1 MSQEPAKPLPQQT
14 QQPQQPA
21 ATTAA
26 NREHPKE
33 EEYDEEEN
41 GDDEDEEYEDD
52 DEEEEEPQLRYQRL
66 GGDVTKILEKDAAS
80 CMVLHEKYL
89 ALGTHYGTVYQMD
102 FYGNET
108 ACFTAHTGTVTELS
122 IDTTGEWLASC
133 STDGTV
139 VVQSLTSPDR
149 QVTSFNRPVTALAI
163 DPCYA
168 HKSSRQ
174 YCIGNKGGQVIMCSR
189 GFMGRRK
196 EAVLHQGEGTVH
208 ALRWRGTLIAWCS
221 DRSTQ
226 VYDTVSGQR
235 IGVIQHPP
243 RMPPPDMYRCCLCWE
258 SETSLVVAVGASI
271 KIARIKPRAVSEG
284 TGLLAGSGSGS
295 GSGGFG
301 SGGFGGGGFGGGG
314 FGGFGGGFGLGG
326 SGGGEGHGL
335 GGETR
340 MLCVEITHSLE
351 LEFNICGIAPF
362 EEKSLVVFAYPDDD
376 ASGRRQKP
384 ELRTV
389 TRSGEELS
397 TDGLPIKNFE
407 KYRAMDYRLDYLP
420 AEWLFFLVAPSE
432 IIVAKPRDLDDH
444 VAWLMQQGHYSEAL
458 AAAREGAAQLH
469 THSVTAIGEQYLEHL
484 LTTEHNAEEAARQ
497 CPGILGRD
505 ADLWQKWIIRFHQL
519 GELRAITPV
528 VPVSDPRLSDTIYA
542 LVLNQHLCD
551 DHKLFLA
558 TLTQWPH
565 DIYDTNGII
574 TAVCKKVREHP
585 DDRDLL
591 HALAMLYTFKGQ
603 YADTLGVYLRL
614 HEGPVFKLI
623 VEHDLFGAIA
633 DKLVALMA
641 FDEAE
646 SVKMLV
652 AHVDRVPVAQV
663 VAQLAGHP
671 RYQLAYLHALFE
683 KDHNLGSEF
692 HRLLVDLYATYDPS
706 KLLPFLKQ
714 SNAYSLEDALK
725 VCEQHRLYPEMAF
738 VLQRMGSTH
747 EALSLIVNRV
757 GDIRMAVDFVQAQND
772 PDLLEEL
779 ITDALRS
786 PEHTSALLENIGS
799 SVDPIRLIQ
808 RIPDGM
814 QIPNL
819 RDHLVKMMNDHNLQM
834 SLQEGCNTILLTD
847 CVELFT
853 TLYAKRCR
861 AARVDDDT
869 RCATCQGIITRAR
882 ADDVVAFGCGHVY
895 HLTCLANAS
904 ASTLAPVP
912 PSSTAHPAPAVATT
926 ASEAQAQQAQAQG
939 QQGQGAQAQAQA
951 QAQAPQQQQQSVPQ
965 ADRLW
970 CVICKSAQHKR
981 MLARQQQLA
990 AQQQQMQRAA
1000 MLRRA
1005 AAAPRIQPA
1014 TAAVAAAAAASA
1026 MSKQTNPFL

>member
-1 MSQEPAKPLPQQT
+1 M
-14 QQPQQPA
+14 
-21 ATTAA
+21 
-26 NREHPKE
+26 
-33 EEYDEEEN
+33 
-41 GDDEDEEYEDD
+41 
-52 DEEEEEPQLRYQRL
+52 
-66 GGDVTKILEKDAAS
+66 TKILEKDAAS

-139 VVQSLTSPDR
+139 VVQSLTSPER
-149 QVTSFNRPVTALAI
+149 QVTAFNRPVTALAI
-163 DPCYA
+163 DPGYA
-168 HKSSRQ
+168 HRSSRQ

-208 ALRWRGTLIAWCS
+208 ALRWRGPLIAWCS

-258 SETSLVVAVGASI
+258 SESSLVVAVGASI
-271 KIARIKPRAVSEG
+271 KIARIKQRALG
-284 TGLLAGSGSGS
+284 DGAAAGAGS
-295 GSGGFG
+295 SGGG
-301 SGGFGGGGFGGGG
+301 IS
-314 FGGFGGGFGLGG
+314 FGGGFGTSGIG
-326 SGGGEGHGL
+326 SSGNNEGEA
-335 GGETR
+335 R

-376 ASGRRQKP
+376 RNGRRQKP

-444 VAWLMQQGHYSEAL
+444 VAWLVQQGRYREAL

-484 LTTEHNAEEAARQ
+484 LTAEHDAEAAARL
-497 CPGILGRD
+497 CPSVLGRD
-505 ADLWQKWIIRFHQL
+505 AELWQKWIIRFHQL
-519 GELRAITPV
+519 GQLRALTPV
-528 VPVSDPRLSDTIYA
+528 VPVSAPRLSDTIYA

-558 TLTQWPH
+558 TLQQWPP
-565 DIYDTNGII
+565 DIYDANGII
-574 TAVCKKVREHP
+574 TAVCRKVREHP

-591 HALAMLYTFKGQ
+591 HALALLYTHKGQ
-603 YADTLGVYLRL
+603 YADTLSVYLRL
-614 HEGPVFKLI
+614 REGPVFRLI
-623 VEHDLFGAIA
+623 VEHDLFGAVA
-633 DKLVALMA
+633 DKLVALLA

-646 SVKMLV
+646 AVRMLV
-652 AHVDRVPVAQV
+652 AHVDRMPVAQV

-683 KDHNLGSEF
+683 KDHSLGSEY
-692 HRLLVDLYATYDPS
+692 HRLLVDLYATYDPPR
-706 KLLPFLKQ
+706 LLPFLKQ
-714 SNAYSLEDALK
+714 SNAYSLEEALK

-747 EALSLIVNRV
+747 EALALIVNRV

-772 PDLLEEL
+772 PDLVEEL
-779 ITDALRS
+779 VTEALRR
-786 PEHTSALLENIGS
+786 PEHISALLENIGAA
-799 SVDPIRLIQ
+799 VDPIRLIQ

-814 QIPNL
+814 QIPHL

-834 SLQEGCNTILLTD
+834 SLQQGCNTILLTD
-847 CVELFT
+847 CVELFSS
-853 TLYAKRCR
+853 LYAKKCR
-861 AARVDDDT
+861 AARVDDDA
-869 RCATCQGIITRAR
+869 RCATCQGLITRAR
-882 ADDVVAFGCGHVY
+882 AAADDVVAFGCGHLY
-895 HLTCLANAS
+895 HHRCLVNAS
-904 ASTLAPVP
+904 ASAQILPAGAGAPSGAPSAASASASASTHV
-912 PSSTAHPAPAVATT
+912 PSS
-926 ASEAQAQQAQAQG
+926 SELQPQPQSQ
-939 QQGQGAQAQAQA
+939 
-951 QAQAPQQQQQSVPQ
+951 QQQQQSQQPMGLQ
-965 ADRLW
+965 ASDRDRLW

-1005 AAAPRIQPA
+1005 AAAPKIQPA

>member
-1 MSQEPAKPLPQQT
+1 MTATATNRGQE
-14 QQPQQPA
+14 
-21 ATTAA
+21 
-26 NREHPKE
+26 KE
-33 EEYDEEEN
+33 EDDEYDDEEDGEYED
-41 GDDEDEEYEDD
+41 DDEDEE
-52 DEEEEEPQLRYQRL
+52 EEEEEPQLRYQRL

-149 QVTSFNRPVTALAI
+149 QVTAFNRPVTALAI

-271 KIARIKPRAVSEG
+271 KIARIKPRAVSDS
-284 TGLLAGSGSGS
+284 TGAGGGSITGSGF
-295 GSGGFG
+295 GFG
-301 SGGFGGGGFGGGG
+301 SIGSSIGGG
-314 FGGFGGGFGLGG
+314 
-326 SGGGEGHGL
+326 SSEGL

-444 VAWLMQQGHYSEAL
+444 VAWLMQQGRYSEAL

-551 DHKLFLA
+551 DHRLFLA

-614 HEGPVFKLI
+614 HEGPVFRLI
-623 VEHDLFGAIA
+623 VEHDLFGSIA

-646 SVKMLV
+646 AVKMLV
-652 AHVDRVPVAQV
+652 ANVDKVPVAQV

-692 HRLLVDLYATYDPS
+692 HRLLVDLYATYDPG

-725 VCEQHRLYPEMAF
+725 VCEQHKLYPEMAF

-757 GDIRMAVDFVQAQND
+757 GDIRMAVEFVQAQND

-786 PEHTSALLENIGS
+786 PEHISGLLENIGS

-834 SLQEGCNTILLTD
+834 SLQQGCNTILLTD
-847 CVELFT
+847 CVELFS
-853 TLYAKRCR
+853 TLYAKKCR

-895 HLTCLANAS
+895 HLKCLVNAR
-904 ASTLAPVP
+904 ASTLAPP
-912 PSSTAHPAPAVATT
+912 GAAAASAAAAPGGAAPHASAGPAVA
-926 ASEAQAQQAQAQG
+926 AAEAQSAAP
-939 QQGQGAQAQAQA
+939 QGQGPQQGA
-951 QAQAPQQQQQSVPQ
+951 APQAGQ
-965 ADRLW
+965 AGVLQAGDRDKLW